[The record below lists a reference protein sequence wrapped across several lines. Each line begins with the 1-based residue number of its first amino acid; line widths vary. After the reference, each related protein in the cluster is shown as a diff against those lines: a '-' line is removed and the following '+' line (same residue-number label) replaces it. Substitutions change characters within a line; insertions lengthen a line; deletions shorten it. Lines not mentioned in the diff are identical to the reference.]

1 MRNFY
6 IFLTISILFDY
17 SLEIVPIW
25 DITSSAINLLSSTS
39 EHTYYVVD
47 REMYGMKVKLKK
59 KITKS
64 GNEITH
70 KNYLI
75 VDENS
80 ENQVFFE
87 NIESFYHLN
96 GIDIICP
103 KGTNQLYDAT
113 NKLNMTPSGFE
124 GQGNWDLKCY
134 KHDTNY
140 LLAYYLMNG
149 EKQFYYCPSQYDSKA
164 FNWRNKKFCDHL
176 FSFIYL

>member
-1 MRNFY
+1 MRFFH
-6 IFLTISILFDY
+6 ILLTFLITFDC

-25 DITSSAINLLSSTS
+25 NITKSAINLLSSTT

-47 REMYGMKVKLKK
+47 RDMYAMKVKLKK
-59 KITKS
+59 KITKTGDKIS
-64 GNEITH
+64 H
-70 KNYLI
+70 SNYLI
-75 VDENS
+75 INDNAEK
-80 ENQVFFE
+80 QVYFE

-149 EKQFYYCPSQYDSKA
+149 EKQFYYCPSKYESMA
-164 FNWRNKKFCDHL
+164 FNWRNKKF
-176 FSFIYL
+176 